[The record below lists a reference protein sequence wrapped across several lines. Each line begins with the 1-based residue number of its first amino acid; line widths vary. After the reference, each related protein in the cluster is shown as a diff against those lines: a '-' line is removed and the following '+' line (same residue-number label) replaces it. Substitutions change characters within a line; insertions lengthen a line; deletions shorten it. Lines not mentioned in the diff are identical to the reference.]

1 MGLQSMTMQRGIS
14 SLTIIVVI
22 ATLGTAVLL
31 LSVGGGNMGTYG
43 KIHAGELY
51 PIQRGSFDI
60 SIHTSG
66 ELSAQNR
73 INIHNQLE
81 SNAVIIELVEEGTS
95 VAKGNVLL
103 RLNDE
108 SIKNDIRNSE
118 TSVTTS
124 RDNYETA
131 LASLAILEKKRDS
144 ELAVRRLA
152 IDLADLALAAWSK
165 GEVVARRQD
174 LQLTLQTAE
183 KNHSRL
189 LKKYESSVKL
199 YEQKFLSKDEL
210 DQDEIALLNAEAALK
225 KSLLE
230 IEVYENYTFKQEKQK
245 KESDLQQAKDELERS
260 SARLDLELKS
270 SRGNLVAKE
279 NQMLRQEEHLEKRKQ
294 QLELCVVRSPES
306 GMVVY
311 ATSLGG
317 RREEGEPLKVGRSL
331 YRNELVMTIPDSS
344 NMNASVKVN
353 EALSGLLAKG
363 QRATIIC
370 DAFPDVVFTGEVL
383 SVGILATGG
392 GWRDPNRRD
401 YTVEV
406 TIENPKQLSLKP
418 SMRCTSEIFVEHV
431 QDVLF
436 IPIHSIHRNG
446 AIVWVWVKKGNGY
459 AQQEITPDRFSESY
473 VEVSSGLEEGDVVL
487 LRDPSPSQVV
497 GRLELESK
505 Q

>member
-1 MGLQSMTMQRGIS
+1 MALQSTIMQRGIS
-14 SLTIIVVI
+14 SI
-22 ATLGTAVLL
+22 AILVALAAAGALVLW
-31 LSVGGGNMGTYG
+31 LSMGGSGANVST

-51 PIQRGSFDI
+51 SVQGGSFDV
-60 SIHTSG
+60 SIPTSG

-81 SNAVIIELVEEGTS
+81 SGAVIIELVDEGS
-95 VAKGNVLL
+95 NVNKGDVLL

-118 TSVTTS
+118 INVTSA

-131 LASLAILEKKRDS
+131 AASIAIAEKRRDS
-144 ELAVRRLA
+144 ELSVKQLA
-152 IDLADLALAAWSK
+152 IDLADLALAAWRE
-165 GEVVARRQD
+165 GEVVARRQS

-210 DQDEIALLNAEAALK
+210 DQDEITLLNANAALK
-225 KSLLE
+225 KAQLD
-230 IEVYENYTFKQEKQK
+230 IEVYENYTFKQDKQK
-245 KESDLQQAKDELERS
+245 KESDLQQARDELERAT
-260 SARLDLELKS
+260 ARFELELKS

-279 NQMLRQEEHLEKRKQ
+279 NHLQRQEEHLEKRNQ
-294 QLELCVVRSPES
+294 QLDLCVVRSPAS

-311 ATSLGG
+311 ATSLGE
-317 RREEGEPLKVGRSL
+317 RREEGEPLRVGKNL

-344 NMNASVKVN
+344 KMNAMVKVN
-353 EALSGLLAKG
+353 EALSGLVAKG
-363 QRATIIC
+363 QRASIIC
-370 DAFPDVVFTGEVL
+370 DAYPDTVFSGEVF

-401 YTVEV
+401 YTVE
-406 TIENPKQLSLKP
+406 INIDNPDQVSLKP
-418 SMRCTSEIFVEHV
+418 SMRCTAEIYVERV

-436 IPIHSIHRNG
+436 VPIHAIHRNG
-446 AIVWVWVKKGNGY
+446 GTVWVWVKDSGGF
-459 AQQEITPDRFSESY
+459 AQREIVPSRFSESY
-473 VEVSSGLEEGDVVL
+473 VEVSSGLEEGDAVL
-487 LRDPSPSQVV
+487 LREPSPSQVV
-497 GRLELESK
+497 GRLDMESGT
-505 Q
+505 